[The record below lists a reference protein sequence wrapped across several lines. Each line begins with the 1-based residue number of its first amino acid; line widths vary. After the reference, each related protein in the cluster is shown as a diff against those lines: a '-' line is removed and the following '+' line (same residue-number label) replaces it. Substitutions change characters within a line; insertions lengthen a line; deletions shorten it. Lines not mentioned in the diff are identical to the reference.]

1 MEDFQ
6 EMEAQLAYEMYIKYQ
21 VFLWSFLMKDFQ
33 GKEAQ
38 VISQMYFECFWV
50 SKVFFWGLWIKDL

>member
-1 MEDFQ
+1 
-6 EMEAQLAYEMYIKYQ
+6 MYIKYQ

-33 GKEAQ
+33 GKEAE

-50 SKVFFWGLWIKDL
+50 SKVFFWGL